1 MPGLQID
8 GEAEATG
15 CTADLLQRGIGD
27 PNARPAV
34 DEEELAFERCQP
46 RRLLGQDRPEHRPHA
61 ELLGA
66 VAFQIGLHD
75 GAFDHL
81 DPDAAIGDVLRR
93 HDRPAEMETVGA
105 VEIADRA
112 GDRGEVGLR
121 DLLAE
126 IGLIDR
132 GDAIV
137 GDGVGAADVD
147 AAQHELRLGIAAG
160 VGLADRGQL
169 HRRPA
174 QRFLLGLVFKI
185 LLGLARIEARLV
197 RLLRERLRNS
207 RKCWLRTAAARQRD
221 TVPPRLRERR
231 SP

>member
-8 GEAEATG
+8 DEAEAAG
-15 CTADLLQRGIGD
+15 RTADLLERGIGD
-27 PNARPAV
+27 ADARPAV
-34 DEEELAFERCQP
+34 DEEELAFQRCQA
-46 RRLLGQDRPEHRPHA
+46 RRLLGENRPEHRPHA

-66 VAFQIGLHD
+66 VAFQLGLHD

-81 DPDAAIGDVLRR
+81 DPDAAVGDVLRR
-93 HDRPAEMETVGA
+93 HDRAAQMEAGGA

-132 GDAIV
+132 GDAIA
-137 GDGVGAADVD
+137 GNGVGAADID

-160 VGLADRGQL
+160 VGLADR
-169 HRRPA
+169 
-174 QRFLLGLVFKI
+174 
-185 LLGLARIEARLV
+185 
-197 RLLRERLRNS
+197 
-207 RKCWLRTAAARQRD
+207 RQA
-221 TVPPRLRERR
+221 
-231 SP
+231 